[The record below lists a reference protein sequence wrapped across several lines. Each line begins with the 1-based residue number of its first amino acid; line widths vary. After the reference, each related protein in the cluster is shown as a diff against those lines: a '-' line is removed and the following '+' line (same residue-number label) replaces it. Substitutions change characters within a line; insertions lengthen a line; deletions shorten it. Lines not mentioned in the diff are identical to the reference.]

1 MRNDDTHGHVYGDM
15 MRFFGRHAQI
25 KAKDTD
31 FQGARPDISPSDS
44 ESLAESNTNQKH
56 AAISIVKT

>member
-31 FQGARPDISPSDS
+31 FQGARPA
-44 ESLAESNTNQKH
+44 LAPLTLNH
-56 AAISIVKT
+56 